1 MKKLLALMI
10 FVLSFST
17 FSFAQTRYGTYINDR
32 FSFSV
37 LYPPGLL
44 KMQPPPENNDGRT
57 FLSRDSSVEMRA
69 WGQYN
74 AFSRTLREEY
84 EDALKGFGEKPSYMM
99 LGKSSFVL
107 SGIKEGK
114 IFYQK
119 TLYRKNN
126 DAFYTLTIEYPQTQR
141 KKYDPIVTRISNSF
155 RLV

>member
-1 MKKLLALMI
+1 
-10 FVLSFST
+10 
-17 FSFAQTRYGTYINDR
+17 
-32 FSFSV
+32 
-37 LYPPGLL
+37 
-44 KMQPPPENNDGRT
+44 MQPPPENNDGRT